1 MRQKFFF
8 VPAVVTMLAGAML
21 GACSKPESAD
31 VPEQQD
37 TINVDHPAWDDTITI
52 TIGFGPGASG
62 STRGTAEDAKVSEI
76 WLMDYVGDELKQT
89 IHQVKDDAGFG
100 SVQLA
105 VVYGSHTLRIV
116 GSAGTGASLED
127 GVITWT
133 KPGDTF
139 YGSEAVTIAPQGTK
153 NVTLSLSRVST
164 RLRVS
169 VNDEIPADFAS
180 LCIAATWYYGL
191 NIATGEA
198 TGAQSAERT
207 SASPASYAGT
217 TGQLTAGFYSL
228 CPADGY
234 STDVTITARNSSSE
248 ALRSISLS
256 DVPLQRNR
264 VTAYSG
270 EMFQNTRSVSLDF
283 STDWADAFEAT
294 W

>member
-1 MRQKFFF
+1 MTRKSFSLP
-8 VPAVVTMLAGAML
+8 VAIALACLTTGCHKAEL
-21 GACSKPESAD
+21 DTTETAD
-31 VPEQQD
+31 SL
-37 TINVDHPAWDDTITI
+37 NVNAPAWEDTITI
-52 TIGFGPGASG
+52 NFNFGPGATG

-76 WLMDYVGDELKQT
+76 WLLDYVGDELKQT
-89 IHQVKDDAGFG
+89 IHQAKDDAGFG

-139 YGSEAVTIAPQGTK
+139 YGSEAVDIAPQGTK

-169 VNDEIPADFAS
+169 VNDEIPADFAQ
-180 LCIAATWYYGL
+180 LCISATWYYGL

-198 TGAQSAERT
+198 TGEQSAERT
-207 SASPASYAGT
+207 IAIPASYAGT

-283 STDWADAFEAT
+283 STDWADAYEAT